1 MHLNIFKGVAVSYIF
16 TFVSFLIFAILLST
30 TNIPDSY
37 ISGVICIISVLSILI
52 GSASCTKKANSQG
65 IVWGSIVGL
74 IYSIVLYLISSL
86 LFVGFS
92 VPLSTFYLFVL
103 SILFGAIGGIIGIN
117 LKR

>member
-1 MHLNIFKGVAVSYIF
+1 MHFHIFKGVAISYIF

-30 TNIPDSY
+30 TNISDSY
-37 ISGVICIISVLSILI
+37 IPGVICIISFMSILI

-65 IVWGSIVGL
+65 LIWGSIVGL
-74 IYSIVLYLISSL
+74 IYSIILYLISSL

-92 VPLSTFYLFVL
+92 VPVSCFYLIAL
-103 SILFGAIGGIIGIN
+103 SVLFGGIGGIVGIN

>member
-1 MHLNIFKGVAVSYIF
+1 MHVNIFKGVALSYIF

-37 ISGVICIISVLSILI
+37 ISGVICITSIMSILI

-65 IVWGSIVGL
+65 LVWGSIVGF
-74 IYSIVLYLISSL
+74 IYSVILYLISSL

-92 VPLSTFYLFVL
+92 FPLSTLYLFVI
-103 SILFGAIGGIIGIN
+103 SILFGAIGGIVGIN

>member
-16 TFVSFLIFAILLST
+16 TFVSFLILAILLST

-37 ISGVICIISVLSILI
+37 ITGVICIISILSILI
-52 GSASCTKKANSQG
+52 GSASCTKKAKSQG
-65 IVWGSIVGL
+65 LVWGSIVGL
-74 IYSIVLYLISSL
+74 IYSIILYLISSL

-92 VPLSTFYLFVL
+92 VPLSTFYLFTL

>member
-1 MHLNIFKGVAVSYIF
+1 MHLNIFKGVTVSYIF

-37 ISGVICIISVLSILI
+37 ITGVICIISILSILI

-65 IVWGSIVGL
+65 LVWGSIVGL
-74 IYSIVLYLISSL
+74 IYSIILYLISSL

-92 VPLSTFYLFVL
+92 VPLSTFYLFAL